1 MLLDKSFI
9 DDEPSFPLN
18 AKSPMAKKQPGSSIN
33 RVIELLKLPP
43 RIVCVSLFVNL
54 EGNSMFVSLR
64 VLLYESIVKVIKL
77 LLDNVIFLLSDSNFP
92 NNNNDCLLPSCC
104 FGPKEI

>member
-1 MLLDKSFI
+1 MQNHQWLK
-9 DDEPSFPLN
+9 P
-18 AKSPMAKKQPGSSIN
+18 PGSSIN

-77 LLDNVIFLLSDSNFP
+77 LLDNVIFLLSDSNFLITMIVYYHLVVWP
-92 NNNNDCLLPSCC
+92 
-104 FGPKEI
+104 